1 LGKAFGTFTDYGRA
15 KAGLKLLGVVAFAV
29 LWLGCF
35 ASAAAAADSVAAFD
49 RIVYGTLPSPTD
61 AAKYQVMAIG
71 YGTTSGEQANARR
84 AIAAIHQAHPR
95 VLILLYKNY
104 TASSSDPQGVGG
116 CAGWNSSKPYG
127 GVPLSW
133 FLKDRHGAPLFQSK
147 FGLYQLDPGNSQVQ
161 NACLSSAVS
170 LAKSGGYNGVFWDS
184 INPSLHWAAVDPSN
198 CSSSPCASDANWQA
212 GIQSWVTKESAGL
225 HKQGLLSFGNIGG
238 GAVNYYGGGG
248 STYWQRYQQ
257 TGLDGAEEESF
268 ALGNDGKPVPT
279 WQWQQGLA
287 NEVWS
292 EANGRYMLG
301 NGDVYTNRA
310 LNVYGLATLLL
321 AAQHRSS
328 WDTASG
334 NYTSGEYWFPE
345 YNTALALGAPLGAYT
360 IQANG
365 LYVRHFKNGTVL
377 VNPTTSSIND
387 RFYGQIPAQRGEIL

>member
-1 LGKAFGTFTDYGRA
+1 
-15 KAGLKLLGVVAFAV
+15 V
-29 LWLGCF
+29 
-35 ASAAAAADSVAAFD
+35 
-49 RIVYGTLPSPTD
+49 
-61 AAKYQVMAIG
+61 
-71 YGTTSGEQANARR
+71 
-84 AIAAIHQAHPR
+84 
-95 VLILLYKNY
+95 
-104 TASSSDPQGVGG
+104 
-116 CAGWNSSKPYG
+116 
-127 GVPLSW
+127 
-133 FLKDRHGAPLFQSK
+133 QS
-147 FGLYQLDPGNSQVQ
+147 
-161 NACLSSAVS
+161 ACLSSAVS

-198 CSSSPCASDANWQA
+198 CSSPPCASDANWQA

-225 HKQGLLSFGNIGG
+225 HQQGLLSFGNIGG

-292 EANGRYMLG
+292 EANGKYMLG

-321 AAQHRSS
+321 AAQRRSS

-345 YNTALALGAPLGAYT
+345 YNTALALGAPLGSYT
-360 IQANG
+360 IQGNG

-387 RFYGQIPAQRGEIL
+387 PLYGQIPAQRGEIL